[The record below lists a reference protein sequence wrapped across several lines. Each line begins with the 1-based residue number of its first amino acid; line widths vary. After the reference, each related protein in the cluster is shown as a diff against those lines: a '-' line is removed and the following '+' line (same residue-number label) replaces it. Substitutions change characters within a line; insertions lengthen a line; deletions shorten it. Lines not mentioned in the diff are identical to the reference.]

1 MKKIIENIKNIDW
14 KKHGHALTNNL
25 GLKVI
30 ALVFS
35 ALLWLFVVNIDDPIN
50 SRVFNDIPYV
60 VKNEEIATNDGK
72 MFKIMDDIDSVRV
85 IVHARRSVLNKIKS
99 KDITAVIDL
108 RERDPVTNIVPI
120 KAVVNGYEENLEVT
134 TECTPNNVMVKVEGS
149 TTKSFPIS
157 VSTENKQRDGYELG
171 EMTTNPERIQ
181 ITGAKS
187 TIEDIQRVVAQI
199 DVMGI
204 SEDCVKEA
212 KLIIFDGNGNVMD
225 QSAMQNNLGD
235 KGVSVNVQVLPI
247 KKVKLN
253 FNVSGTPAEGYRLTG
268 LNSEPA
274 SVEVYGTKEDL
285 SNLTALDIPGSEIN
299 IDNLQSRKEYTVDIS
314 KYLPEGIELT
324 EETAK
329 NVLVTVI
336 VEEEGTRTIFL
347 STGAVRLDNLQEGL
361 SAVIE
366 TPGDLEI
373 RFAGEEALLE
383 KLNIQNAASV
393 DLKEYT
399 EPGTYDVPVEI
410 ELNQAITLMD
420 TPMITITIS
429 EKKEETGKTKE

>member
-1 MKKIIENIKNIDW
+1 MKKIIENIKTIDW
-14 KKHGHALTNNL
+14 KRYWHALINNL
-25 GLKVI
+25 GLKII
-30 ALVFS
+30 ALIFS

-60 VKNEEIATNDGK
+60 VRNEEIATNDGK

-85 IVHARRSVLNKIKS
+85 VVHARRSVLNKIKS

-274 SVEVYGTKEDL
+274 NVEVYGTKEDL

-299 IDNLQSRKEYTVDIS
+299 IDNLQSRKEYSVDIS

-361 SAVIE
+361 SAVVE

>member
-85 IVHARRSVLNKIKS
+85 VVHARRSVLNKIKS

-285 SNLTALDIPGSEIN
+285 SNLTALDIPSSEIN

>member
-30 ALVFS
+30 ALIFS

-60 VKNEEIATNDGK
+60 VRNEEIATNDGK

-85 IVHARRSVLNKIKS
+85 VVHARRSVLNKIKS

-285 SNLTALDIPGSEIN
+285 SNLTALDIPDSEIN

-361 SAVIE
+361 SAVVE

>member
-85 IVHARRSVLNKIKS
+85 VVHARRSVLNKIKS

-274 SVEVYGTKEDL
+274 SVEVYGTKENL
-285 SNLTALDIPGSEIN
+285 NNLTALDIPGSEIN

-361 SAVIE
+361 SAVVE

-399 EPGTYDVPVEI
+399 EPGIYDVPVEI

>member
-60 VKNEEIATNDGK
+60 VRNEEIATNDGK

-85 IVHARRSVLNKIKS
+85 VVHARRSVLNKIKS

-361 SAVIE
+361 SAVVE

>member
-35 ALLWLFVVNIDDPIN
+35 VLLWLFVVNIDDPIN

-85 IVHARRSVLNKIKS
+85 VVHARRSVLNKIKS

>member
-85 IVHARRSVLNKIKS
+85 VVHARRSVLNKIKS

-187 TIEDIQRVVAQI
+187 TIEDIQKVVAQI

>member
-85 IVHARRSVLNKIKS
+85 VVHARRSVLNKIKS

-361 SAVIE
+361 SAVVE

>member
-60 VKNEEIATNDGK
+60 VRNEEIATNDGK

-85 IVHARRSVLNKIKS
+85 VVHARRSVLNKIKS

-274 SVEVYGTKEDL
+274 NVEVYGTKEDL

-347 STGAVRLDNLQEGL
+347 STGAMRLDNLQEGL
-361 SAVIE
+361 SAVVE

>member
-35 ALLWLFVVNIDDPIN
+35 VLLWLFVVNIDDPIN

-85 IVHARRSVLNKIKS
+85 VVHARRSVLNKIKS

-274 SVEVYGTKEDL
+274 SVEVYGTKENL

>member
-85 IVHARRSVLNKIKS
+85 VVHARRSVLNKIKS

-274 SVEVYGTKEDL
+274 SVEVYGTKENL
-285 SNLTALDIPGSEIN
+285 SNLTALDIPGGEIN

-399 EPGTYDVPVEI
+399 ETGTYDVPVEI

>member
-1 MKKIIENIKNIDW
+1 MKKIIDNIKNIDW

-60 VKNEEIATNDGK
+60 VRNEEIATNDGK

-85 IVHARRSVLNKIKS
+85 VVHARRSVLNKIKS

-361 SAVIE
+361 SAVVE

>member
-60 VKNEEIATNDGK
+60 VRNEEIATNDGK

-85 IVHARRSVLNKIKS
+85 VVHARRSVLNKIKS

-212 KLIIFDGNGNVMD
+212 KLIILDGNGNVMD

-361 SAVIE
+361 SAVVE

>member
-60 VKNEEIATNDGK
+60 VRNEEIATNDGK

-85 IVHARRSVLNKIKS
+85 VVHARRSVLNKIKS

>member
-85 IVHARRSVLNKIKS
+85 VVHARRSVLNKIKS

-361 SAVIE
+361 SAVVE

-399 EPGTYDVPVEI
+399 EPGTYDIPVEI

>member
-85 IVHARRSVLNKIKS
+85 VVHARRSVLNKIKS

-274 SVEVYGTKEDL
+274 SVEVYGTKENL

>member
-85 IVHARRSVLNKIKS
+85 VVHARRSVLNKIKS

-285 SNLTALDIPGSEIN
+285 NNLTALDIPGSEIN

-361 SAVIE
+361 SAVVE

-399 EPGTYDVPVEI
+399 EPGIYDVPVEI

>member
-1 MKKIIENIKNIDW
+1 MKKIIENIKTIDW
-14 KKHGHALTNNL
+14 KRYWHALINNL
-25 GLKVI
+25 GLKII
-30 ALVFS
+30 ALIFS

-60 VKNEEIATNDGK
+60 VRNEEIATNDGK

-85 IVHARRSVLNKIKS
+85 VVHARRSVLNKIKS

-285 SNLTALDIPGSEIN
+285 SNLTALDIPDSEIN

-361 SAVIE
+361 SAVVE

>member
-85 IVHARRSVLNKIKS
+85 VVHARRSVLNKIKS

-268 LNSEPA
+268 LNSEPT

-285 SNLTALDIPGSEIN
+285 NNLTALDIPGSEIN

-361 SAVIE
+361 SAVVE

>member
-14 KKHGHALTNNL
+14 KKHGHALTTNL

-85 IVHARRSVLNKIKS
+85 VVHARRSVLNKIKS

>member
-60 VKNEEIATNDGK
+60 VRNEEIATNDGK

-85 IVHARRSVLNKIKS
+85 VVHARRSVLNKIKS

-108 RERDPVTNIVPI
+108 RERDSVTNIVPI

-274 SVEVYGTKEDL
+274 NVEVYGTKEDL

-361 SAVIE
+361 SAVVE

>member
-85 IVHARRSVLNKIKS
+85 VVHARRSVLNKIKS

-274 SVEVYGTKEDL
+274 SVEVYGTKENL

-361 SAVIE
+361 SAVVE

>member
-60 VKNEEIATNDGK
+60 VRNEEIATNDGK

-85 IVHARRSVLNKIKS
+85 VVHARRSVLNKIKS

-274 SVEVYGTKEDL
+274 NVEVYGTKEDL

-361 SAVIE
+361 SAVVE

>member
-1 MKKIIENIKNIDW
+1 MKKTIENIKNIDW
-14 KKHGHALTNNL
+14 KKHGHALTTNL

-85 IVHARRSVLNKIKS
+85 VVHARRSVLNKIKS

>member
-85 IVHARRSVLNKIKS
+85 VVHARRSVLNKIKS

-187 TIEDIQRVVAQI
+187 TIEDIQKVVAQI

-253 FNVSGTPAEGYRLTG
+253 FNVSGTPVEGYRLTG

-285 SNLTALDIPGSEIN
+285 SNLTALDIPSSEIN

>member
-85 IVHARRSVLNKIKS
+85 VVHARRSVLNKIKS

-285 SNLTALDIPGSEIN
+285 NNLTALDIPGSEIN

-361 SAVIE
+361 SAVVE

>member
-85 IVHARRSVLNKIKS
+85 VVHARRSVLNKIKS

-274 SVEVYGTKEDL
+274 SVEVYGTKENL
-285 SNLTALDIPGSEIN
+285 NNLTALDIPGSEIN

-361 SAVIE
+361 SAVVE

>member
-85 IVHARRSVLNKIKS
+85 VVHARRSVLNKIKS

-120 KAVVNGYEENLEVT
+120 KAVVSGYEENLEVT

-274 SVEVYGTKEDL
+274 SVEVYGTKENL

-361 SAVIE
+361 SAVVE

-399 EPGTYDVPVEI
+399 EPGTYDIPVEI

>member
-14 KKHGHALTNNL
+14 KKHGHALTTNL

-85 IVHARRSVLNKIKS
+85 VVHARRSVLNKIKS

-274 SVEVYGTKEDL
+274 SVEVYGTKENL

>member
-60 VKNEEIATNDGK
+60 VRNEEIATNDGK

-85 IVHARRSVLNKIKS
+85 VVHARRSVLNKIKS

-274 SVEVYGTKEDL
+274 NVEVYGTKEDL

-299 IDNLQSRKEYTVDIS
+299 IDNLQSRKEYSVDIS

-361 SAVIE
+361 SAVVE

>member
-60 VKNEEIATNDGK
+60 VRNEEIATNDGK

-85 IVHARRSVLNKIKS
+85 VVHARRSVLNKIKS

-285 SNLTALDIPGSEIN
+285 SNLTALDIPDSEIN

-361 SAVIE
+361 SAVVE

>member
-85 IVHARRSVLNKIKS
+85 VVHARRSVLNKIKS